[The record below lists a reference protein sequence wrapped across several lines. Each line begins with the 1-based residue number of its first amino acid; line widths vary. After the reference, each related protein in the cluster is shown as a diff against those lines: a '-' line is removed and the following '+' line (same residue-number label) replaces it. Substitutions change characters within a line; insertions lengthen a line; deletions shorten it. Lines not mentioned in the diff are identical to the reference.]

1 MKSRISIVFLLS
13 IVISA
18 CSVIYDDKNVQWE
31 HIKPEQ
37 FVVLHAVGY
46 APIEKQLGNNRE
58 EKLLQAVRA
67 SKIDAYRELAEQLYG
82 HQLSSTTKVR
92 DLVAKDDRIKS
103 RVAGIVRGAKVIKS
117 YSVGN
122 NYVTELELDTE
133 LVYDLMQ
140 IQNPEKRIKKINYY

>member
-1 MKSRISIVFLLS
+1 MKSRLSIVFLLS
-13 IVISA
+13 VVISA

-31 HIKPEQ
+31 QIRPEQ

-82 HQLSSTTKVR
+82 HQLSSSTKVR

-103 RVAGIVRGAKVIKS
+103 RVEGIVRGARVIKS
-117 YSVGN
+117 YALGN

-140 IQNPEKRIKKINYY
+140 IQNPQQRIKKINYY

>member
-1 MKSRISIVFLLS
+1 MQSRIGIVFLLS

-31 HIKPEQ
+31 QVRPEQ
-37 FVVLHAVGY
+37 FVVLHAIGY
-46 APIEKQLGNNRE
+46 APIEKQMGNSRE
-58 EKLLQAVRA
+58 AKILQAVRA

-103 RVAGIVRGAKVIKS
+103 RVAGVIRGAKVIKS

-133 LVYDLMQ
+133 LVYDLVQ
-140 IQNPEKRIKKINYY
+140 LQNPEKRIKKINYY

>member
-1 MKSRISIVFLLS
+1 MKSRIGIVFLLS

-31 HIKPEQ
+31 QIRPEH

-46 APIEKQLGNNRE
+46 APIEKQLGNSRE

-82 HQLSSTTKVR
+82 HQLSSSTKVR

-133 LVYDLMQ
+133 LVYDLMR
-140 IQNPEKRIKKINYY
+140 IQNPDKRIKKINYY

>member
-1 MKSRISIVFLLS
+1 MKSRLSIVFLLS
-13 IVISA
+13 VVISA

-31 HIKPEQ
+31 QIRPEQ

-82 HQLSSTTKVR
+82 HQLSSSTKVR

-103 RVAGIVRGAKVIKS
+103 RVEGIVRGAKVIKS
-117 YSVGN
+117 YALGN

-140 IQNPEKRIKKINYY
+140 IQNPQQRIKKINYY